1 MAFPGGTSGKEPTC
15 QRRRQRRYGLDPWV
29 RKIPLRRTR
38 LPTPG
43 FLPGESQG
51 QRKLVG
57 YSPQGHRVGHDWSD
71 LAHIYTHM
79 HCQALGWKETLW
91 KIGKEMDRFSWGTWL
106 LWTHVFSCWVFF
118 FFFGIV
124 YTDSCK
130 MSVSNTGNSF
140 ILSFNRGAIF
150 TEGYWLFF
158 LKVFS
163 PKLSF

>member
-1 MAFPGGTSGKEPTC
+1 MKLKEQGLNNKIIKMVCDKQEMQNSILKKVLSVLAFPGGTSGKEPTC

-29 RKIPLRRTR
+29 RKIPRRRTR

-118 FFFGIV
+118 FFLV
-124 YTDSCK
+124 
-130 MSVSNTGNSF
+130 
-140 ILSFNRGAIF
+140 
-150 TEGYWLFF
+150 
-158 LKVFS
+158 
-163 PKLSF
+163 